1 MSEQQREE
9 KIFEIVNNLNL
20 GRELITRQSE
30 RDALAKLNLLAG
42 QKAKIATAYNATVEY
57 LNVGIKLLSAD
68 SWQSQYH
75 LTLSLYSE
83 AVEAAYLN
91 GNYEEMEKLAEVAI
105 AQAKTLLE
113 KVKIYEVKIQTRMAQ
128 AEQQEAVKIG
138 LEVLNLMGISLP
150 HSPTPLDIQQALLET
165 NTCLN
170 GKTID
175 DLLNLP
181 VVIEPEHLAVMRILC
196 SMGSP
201 TFQAAPMLFPLIVGS
216 MVNLSVKHGNS
227 VFSPYGYASYGAIL
241 NGVLLEMDAAYDI
254 GNLALLLVDKL
265 KALKFKTQIDFIAG
279 ACTLHGKV
287 HAKET
292 LSILAEGYQSG
303 LENGNLEY
311 GGYAAMQKCQYSY
324 FIGQELT
331 ELAREMAIASC
342 SLAQLK
348 QNNALIWNQAFQ
360 QAVVNLLQTA
370 NNPCD
375 LTGEAYNEQEYLPLL
390 KQANDRTGLHYF
402 YVNKLILYYLFGDHQ
417 QALENAIAAANYLD
431 GVTAFLVVPVFH
443 FYDSLVRLALYPS
456 VSNVEQDSLLNQVEA
471 NQEKMRKWTDYAP
484 MNFQHKFDL
493 VEAEKSRVLGERLEA
508 IDLYDRAIQG
518 AKENDYINDVA
529 IAYELA
535 AKFYLSQNKE
545 LTARAYIQ
553 ESRYFYQLWGA
564 TAKVKDLEQNYL
576 QLLTL
581 TSTASRIKGTTTTHT
596 SSRIDSGA
604 TLDLATVMKA
614 SQAISGE
621 IVLEKLLISLMKIII
636 QNAGAQLGYL
646 VLETNGQLLIEASG
660 SLNDENI
667 TALQSIPI
675 ENHLPVTLVN
685 YVARLKEN
693 VVLNDATRQGNFVND
708 PYIITH
714 HSKSILCTSLLNQ
727 SQLIGIVY
735 LENNITTGAFTP
747 NRLEVIKLLS
757 GQAAIAIEN
766 ARLYQ
771 TLENKVAERT
781 AQLAAANQEIST
793 LNEKLKA
800 ENNHRQLYGVEKL
813 CQIVKENRGLSAK
826 EIRQSVIDDLR
837 KFIGNQ
843 KVFDDI
849 TLLILKQK

>member
-1 MSEQQREE
+1 G
-9 KIFEIVNNLNL
+9 KI
-20 GRELITRQSE
+20 
-30 RDALAKLNLLAG
+30 
-42 QKAKIATAYNATVEY
+42 
-57 LNVGIKLLSAD
+57 
-68 SWQSQYH
+68 
-75 LTLSLYSE
+75 
-83 AVEAAYLN
+83 
-91 GNYEEMEKLAEVAI
+91 
-105 AQAKTLLE
+105 
-113 KVKIYEVKIQTRMAQ
+113 
-128 AEQQEAVKIG
+128 
-138 LEVLNLMGISLP
+138 
-150 HSPTPLDIQQALLET
+150 
-165 NTCLN
+165 
-170 GKTID
+170 
-175 DLLNLP
+175 
-181 VVIEPEHLAVMRILC
+181 
-196 SMGSP
+196 
-201 TFQAAPMLFPLIVGS
+201 
-216 MVNLSVKHGNS
+216 
-227 VFSPYGYASYGAIL
+227 
-241 NGVLLEMDAAYDI
+241 
-254 GNLALLLVDKL
+254 
-265 KALKFKTQIDFIAG
+265 
-279 ACTLHGKV
+279 

-292 LSILAEGYQSG
+292 LSILAKGYQSG

-360 QAVVNLLQTA
+360 QTVINLLQTS

-431 GVTAFLVVPVFH
+431 GVTAFLVVQVFH

-456 VSNVEQDSLLNQVEA
+456 VPNVEQDSLLNQVQA
-471 NQEKMRKWTDYAP
+471 NQEKMRKWADRAP

-493 VEAEKSRVLGERLEA
+493 VEAEKCRILGERLEA

-535 AKFYLSQNKE
+535 AKFYLSQGKE

-553 ESRYFYQLWGA
+553 EARYFYQLWGA
-564 TAKVKDLEQNYL
+564 TAKVKDLEKNYP

-621 IVLEKLLISLMKIII
+621 IVLEKLLVSLMKIII

-646 VLETNGQLLIEASG
+646 ILETKGQLLIEASG
-660 SLNDENI
+660 VINDDNI
-667 TALQSIPI
+667 TALQSIPL
-675 ENHLPVTLVN
+675 ESHLPVTLVN
-685 YVARLKEN
+685 YVARLQED
-693 VVLNDATRQGNFVND
+693 VVLNDASRQGNFVND
-708 PYIITH
+708 PYIISH
-714 HSKSILCTSLLNQ
+714 QPKSILCTTLLNQ
-727 SQLIGIVY
+727 GQLIGIVY
-735 LENNITTGAFTP
+735 LENNLTTGAFTAD
-747 NRLEVIKLLS
+747 RLEVIKLLS
-757 GQAAIAIEN
+757 GQAAISLEN

-771 TLENKVAERT
+771 TLEDKVKERT
-781 AQLAAANQEIST
+781 AQLAAANQKINT
-793 LNEKLKA
+793 LNKKLQA
-800 ENNHRQLYGVEKL
+800 ENLRLSAELDVAKKLQEMVLPKTAELEAVTGLEIAGYMEPADEMGGDYYDVLSSEDGVKIAIGDVTGHGLESGVLMLMVQTAVRTLQKVNETDPVRFLDILNQTLYDNLQRMNSDKNMTLAILDYAEGMVKLSGQHEEMIVVRSEGIVEKIDTIDLGFPIGLVSEIADFIDQTTVKLNSEDVVILYSDGITEAENINKQLYGLEKL
-813 CQIVKENRGLSAK
+813 CQIVRENRALSAQ
-826 EIRQSVIDDLR
+826 EIRQAVIEDLR
-837 KFIGNQ
+837 QFIGNQ

-849 TLLILKQK
+849 TLVILKQK